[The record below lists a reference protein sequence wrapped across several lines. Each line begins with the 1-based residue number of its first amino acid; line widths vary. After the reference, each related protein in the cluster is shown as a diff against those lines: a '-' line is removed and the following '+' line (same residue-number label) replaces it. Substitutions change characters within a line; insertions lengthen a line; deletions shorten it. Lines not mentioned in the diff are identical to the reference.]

1 MRCQREEE
9 MDWTNDVEA
18 LDTVVVTGAK
28 GSLGGTVCQ
37 GFLQAGVDVVGV
49 DIAVEESGLFADSET
64 DGLYW
69 RHLDATSPSDVGACV
84 SEIESEVGPID
95 ALVNCAGGFRWA
107 KANQV
112 TDEDIDFLMGA
123 NLKSAL
129 LLVREVL
136 SGMKERDFGR
146 IVLISSKSTL
156 QPGTGEGAYAA
167 TKSGLNA
174 LTKSVADEVRQ
185 SNVNINAVLP
195 SVIDTPANREEMSD
209 QDFSRWVKREQLA
222 EIIFR
227 LTQPFGDP
235 INGALLPVTGRM

>member
-1 MRCQREEE
+1 
-9 MDWTNDVEA
+9 MDWTNDVEG

-28 GSLGGTVCQ
+28 GSLGGTVCE
-37 GFLQAGVDVVGV
+37 GFLQAGIDVVGV
-49 DIAVEESGLFADSET
+49 DIAVDGSGLVQDSEA

-69 RHLDATSPSDVGACV
+69 RQLDATSPSEVEACV
-84 SEIESEVGPID
+84 SEIEAEVGPID
-95 ALVNCAGGFRWA
+95 GLVNCAGGFRWA
-107 KANQV
+107 KADDIS
-112 TDEDIDFLMGA
+112 DEDIDFLMGA

-136 SGMKERDFGR
+136 GGMKERDFGR

-156 QPGTGEGAYAA
+156 QPGTGEGTYAA

-185 SNVNINAVLP
+185 SDVNINAVLP

-209 QDFSRWVKREQLA
+209 QDFSRWVQREQLA

-227 LTQPFGDP
+227 LMQSFGDP
-235 INGALLPVTGRM
+235 INGALIPVTGRM